1 MCLVSSL
8 QQIRWHNILKPFIG
22 NGQRLGNYGL
32 DLSQA
37 HRLLVGCNITCAYRH
52 LATSPEEE
60 SPASTLG

>member
-37 HRLLVGCNITCAYRH
+37 HRLFGRL
-52 LATSPEEE
+52 
-60 SPASTLG
+60 